1 MQENKQEKSPIKRK
15 ILLFLSE
22 NGISQYDFYRKTGI
36 TRGILG
42 QNNGISED
50 NMARF
55 LAAYPQVSVELFFY
69 DRRGKLDILI
79 SKH

>member
-55 LAAYPQVSVELFFY
+55 LAA
-69 DRRGKLDILI
+69 
-79 SKH
+79 